1 MPPSPDHLS
10 KKQMVGVNIV
20 LSNSFG
26 FNEFQKSG
34 APGQTRTG
42 DPLLR
47 RQTLYPTELRAR
59 RVSPSILTSYRLLNS
74 LFL

>member
-1 MPPSPDHLS
+1 MTASF
-10 KKQMVGVNIV
+10 
-20 LSNSFG
+20 SNSFQ
-26 FNEFQKSG
+26 FNEIEDDG
-34 APGQTRTG
+34 APGETRTR

-59 RVSPSILTSYRLLNS
+59 RVSPSILTTYRLLNS

>member
-26 FNEFQKSG
+26 FNELQKSG

-47 RQTLYPTELRAR
+47 RQTLYPTELRA
-59 RVSPSILTSYRLLNS
+59 LC
-74 LFL
+74 